1 MTLYSKYI
9 LPKILSA
16 SMKREELVALRKQT
30 VSGAAGVV
38 LEIGFGSGL
47 NLPYYKNITKLIA
60 LEPSEE
66 LFKEAADAHKYSFP
80 VERILESAE
89 KIPLADDSVDTV
101 VSTFTL
107 CSISSPEQALIE
119 IKRVLKKEG
128 TFYFAE
134 HGVSLNNKKAS
145 LAQKILT
152 PFSKKLCGGCHLN
165 RNIQYLVNNSGF
177 TLVSIKT
184 FPLAR
189 KPLAYMYVGS
199 ARKY

>member
-1 MTLYSKYI
+1 MSLYSKYL
-9 LPKILSA
+9 LPKILNA

-30 VSGAAGVV
+30 VSSATGVV

-47 NLPYYKNITKLIA
+47 NLPHYESITKLIV
-60 LEPSEE
+60 LEPSQE
-66 LFKEAADAHKYSFP
+66 LFKKSVDLDRYSFP
-80 VERILESAE
+80 VERLAGSAE
-89 KIPLADDSVDTV
+89 KISLANDSVDTV

-107 CSISSPEQALIE
+107 CSIASPEQALIE

-134 HGVSLNNKKAS
+134 HGISLNNKKVY
-145 LAQKILT
+145 LVQKILT

-165 RNIQYLVNNSGF
+165 RNIQDLINNSGL

-184 FPLAR
+184 FPLAK
-189 KPLAYMYVGS
+189 KPLAYMYVGA
-199 ARKY
+199 ARKS